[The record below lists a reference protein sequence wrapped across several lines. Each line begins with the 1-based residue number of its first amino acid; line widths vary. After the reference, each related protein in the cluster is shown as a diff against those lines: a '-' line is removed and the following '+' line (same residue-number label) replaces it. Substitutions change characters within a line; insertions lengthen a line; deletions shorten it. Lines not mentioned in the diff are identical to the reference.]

1 MNLVVKQPAVARRRV
16 HRPAPEPPR
25 DREPSSGA
33 AMVASPPLR
42 IARDSSR
49 GIEERRGEEKRN

>member
-1 MNLVVKQPAVARRRV
+1 LLAAASIAPLRNLP
-16 HRPAPEPPR
+16 
-25 DREPSSGA
+25 REPSSGA